1 MDSLISTFHLDATL
15 LIAQIINFAIV
26 FLILYFLVFRP
37 LFTVMSD
44 RSATIDKSLQE
55 AKEIEARLEK
65 TKTEQKEMIKEAKSE
80 ATAILEEA
88 NRQADERKNGL
99 LAKAKEEIG
108 EVINREKAK
117 MQADK
122 AETLRSIRV
131 EMAELISLGLEKVL
145 QEKLDKG
152 SDEKIISKV
161 VKQLD

>member
-1 MDSLISTFHLDATL
+1 M
-15 LIAQIINFAIV
+15 
-26 FLILYFLVFRP
+26 FRP

>member
-1 MDSLISTFHLDATL
+1 
-15 LIAQIINFAIV
+15 
-26 FLILYFLVFRP
+26 
-37 LFTVMSD
+37 MSD
-44 RSATIDKSLQE
+44 RSITIDKSLQE

-65 TKTEQKEMIKEAKSE
+65 TKAEQKEMIKQAKSE
-80 ATAILEEA
+80 AAVILEEA
-88 NRQADERKNGL
+88 ARQADERKNGL

-122 AETLRSIRV
+122 AETLRSIRA

-145 QEKLDKG
+145 QEKSDKA

-161 VKQLD
+161 IKQLE